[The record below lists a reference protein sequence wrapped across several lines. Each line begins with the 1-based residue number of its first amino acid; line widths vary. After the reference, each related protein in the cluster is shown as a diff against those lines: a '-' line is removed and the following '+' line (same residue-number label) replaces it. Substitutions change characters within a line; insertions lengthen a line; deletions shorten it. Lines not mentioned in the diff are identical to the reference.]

1 MCEIDNDEFNDSI
14 SSWLKTVRRELQ
26 HLALTLCAKQHS
38 LFRLEGPPPFADSL
52 ISLTLEGVF
61 DQQDVEHLLP
71 KFPNLR
77 ILNICASVSKPISDM
92 SSAAQSLAP
101 LNTSLRV
108 LNVYRDRYFT
118 GSDGLG
124 MKFYYLPFE
133 NPVLHH
139 YLGVLVGLVRRL
151 PVLDTLRVDT
161 QFVEGVNEGIG
172 SSTDMD
178 IAPEF
183 KPCLRRLRVQPLN
196 YLK

>member
-61 DQQDVEHLLP
+61 DQQDVERLLP

-108 LNVYRDRYFT
+108 LNNT
-118 GSDGLG
+118 
-124 MKFYYLPFE
+124 
-133 NPVLHH
+133 VLHH